1 MADVTVEAVIAA
13 VILVA
18 IVPFRHRRYG
28 RRGSCS
34 YRNSWVI
41 VAAGA
46 VVAAIVSCCGCRN
59 RCTVVPLWPWWPWWP
74 WRPLWPLWSF
84 LSQRDRGERSGYESC
99 WAVVIVV
106 AIVVVVAIV
115 AVEAVEAIDAIWFK
129 YAH

>member
-1 MADVTVEAVIAA
+1 M
-13 VILVA
+13 
-18 IVPFRHRRYG
+18 
-28 RRGSCS
+28 
-34 YRNSWVI
+34 
-41 VAAGA
+41 
-46 VVAAIVSCCGCRN
+46 
-59 RCTVVPLWPWWPWWP
+59 
-74 WRPLWPLWSF
+74 WSF